1 MFGIIVCRTIVDK
14 SAVLKRC
21 QDAVKNDP
29 EKAIIVLDDVDVRK
43 LLELQANGDKKK
55 ISEHLED
62 KLREVLD

>member
-14 SAVLKRC
+14 DAVLKRC
-21 QDAVKNDP
+21 QDAVKNDS
-29 EKAIIVLDDVDVRK
+29 EKAIIVLDDVDTKK
-43 LLELQANGDKKK
+43 LLDLATNGKTKE